1 MKNRLIRRGIIVV
14 ALLATLPGMPVVA
27 AQTLDEAV
35 AAYERGDYA
44 TAIRGFRKAA
54 DQGNAV
60 GQVNLGHAYAE
71 GRGAPQ
77 DYQEALKW
85 YRKAAEQGYVPAQIH
100 LGILYFEGRI
110 VPQNYQDS
118 VKWFRAAAD
127 QGDALGQFNLGH
139 MYRLGHGVAQD
150 YFQAHKWFNLAAS
163 LTTGEVVDHSR
174 LARDNLAEVMTA
186 SQVYE
191 AQRLAREWQPKT
203 IGPETGPLDMNT
215 LKKALEWSLGRDGPA
230 VAVLAD
236 DGNVHTIGSGVTMPQ
251 ILHQTTPSYTKDA
264 IEAKVQGK
272 VHLQAVIRK
281 NGRVDSFKV
290 LSGLGYGLEEKAIQE
305 ISSRWRFR
313 PGTLN
318 GRPVDVLSTFEVQF
332 NLR

>member
-1 MKNRLIRRGIIVV
+1 MESL
-14 ALLATLPGMPVVA
+14 
-27 AQTLDEAV
+27 
-35 AAYERGDYA
+35 
-44 TAIRGFRKAA
+44 
-54 DQGNAV
+54 
-60 GQVNLGHAYAE
+60 
-71 GRGAPQ
+71 
-77 DYQEALKW
+77 
-85 YRKAAEQGYVPAQIH
+85 
-100 LGILYFEGRI
+100 RI
-110 VPQNYQDS
+110 TSKPIS
-118 VKWFRAAAD
+118 
-127 QGDALGQFNLGH
+127 G
-139 MYRLGHGVAQD
+139 
-150 YFQAHKWFNLAAS
+150 FNLAAS

-203 IGPETGPLDMNT
+203 IGPETGPLGMNT

-236 DGNVHTIGSGVTMPQ
+236 DGSVHTIGSGVTMPQ

-305 ISSRWRFR
+305 ISTQWRFR
-313 PGTLN
+313 PGTLH
-318 GRPVDVLSTFEVQF
+318 GRPVDVMATIEVQF

>member
-44 TAIRGFRKAA
+44 AAIRGFRKAA
-54 DQGNAV
+54 EQGNAA
-60 GQVNLGHAYAE
+60 GQVSLGHAYAE

-77 DYQEALKW
+77 DHQEALKW

-100 LGILYFEGRI
+100 LGTMYFEGRI
-110 VPQNYQDS
+110 VPQSDQES
-118 VKWFRAAAD
+118 VKWFRKAAD

-139 MYRLGHGVAQD
+139 MYRLGHGVSQD
-150 YFQAHKWFNLAAS
+150 YFQAHKWLNLAAS
-163 LTTGEVVDHSR
+163 LTTGEVADHSR

-230 VAVLAD
+230 GGAI
-236 DGNVHTIGSGVTMPQ
+236 VHTADPGVTLPQ
-251 ILHQTTPSYTKDA
+251 ILQQTAPSYTDDA
-264 IEAKVQGK
+264 IDAKVEGS
-272 VHLQAVIRK
+272 VFLQAVIRK

-313 PGTLN
+313 PGTLH
-318 GRPVDVLSTFEVQF
+318 GRPVDVLATIEVQF

>member
-1 MKNRLIRRGIIVV
+1 MKNRLIRRDIIVV
-14 ALLATLPGMPVVA
+14 ALLAMLPGMPVVA

-44 TAIRGFRKAA
+44 TAIRGFRNAA
-54 DQGNAV
+54 EQGNAAS
-60 GQVNLGHAYAE
+60 QVNLGHAYNE

-85 YRKAAEQGYVPAQIH
+85 YCKAAEQGYVPAQVH
-100 LGILYFEGRI
+100 LGTLYFEGRI
-110 VPQNYQDS
+110 VPQNYQES

-139 MYRLGHGVAQD
+139 MYHLGYGVSQD
-150 YFQAHKWFNLAAS
+150 DFQAHKWFNLAAS
-163 LTTGEVVDHSR
+163 LTTGEVADHSR

-191 AQRLAREWQPKT
+191 AQRLAREWQPKI
-203 IGPETGPLDMNT
+203 IGPETGLLDMNT

-230 VAVLAD
+230 AGAMVY
-236 DGNVHTIGSGVTMPQ
+236 TIDSGVTMPQ
-251 ILHQTTPSYTKDA
+251 ILQQTTPSYTDDA
-264 IEAKVQGK
+264 TEANVEGI
-272 VHLQAVIRK
+272 VTLQAVIRR
-281 NGRVDSFKV
+281 NGRVDSFKL

-305 ISSRWRFR
+305 ISTQWRFR
-313 PGTLN
+313 PGTLH
-318 GRPVDVLSTFEVQF
+318 GRPVDVMITIEVQF

>member
-1 MKNRLIRRGIIVV
+1 M

-54 DQGNAV
+54 EQGNAAS
-60 GQVNLGHAYAE
+60 QVNLGHAYAE

-85 YRKAAEQGYVPAQIH
+85 YRKAAEQGYVPAQVH
-100 LGILYFEGRI
+100 LGTMYFEGRI
-110 VPQNYQDS
+110 VPQNYQES
-118 VKWFRAAAD
+118 VKWFRKAAE

-139 MYRLGHGVAQD
+139 MYRRGYGVSQD
-150 YFQAHKWFNLAAS
+150 YVQAHKWINLAAS
-163 LTTGEVVDHSR
+163 LTTGEVADYSR
-174 LARDNLAEVMTA
+174 LARDNLAEVMTD

-230 VAVLAD
+230 
-236 DGNVHTIGSGVTMPQ
+236 DGTIVYTIGSGIINPQ
-251 ILHQTTPSYTKDA
+251 ILVKTTPAYTDDA
-264 IEAKVQGK
+264 IEAKVQG
-272 VHLQAVIRK
+272 VVTLQAVIRK
-281 NGRVDSFKV
+281 NGRVDNFKV

-305 ISSRWRFR
+305 ITNNWRFR
-313 PGTLN
+313 PGTLH
-318 GRPVDVLSTFEVQF
+318 GRPVDVLITIDTQF

>member
-14 ALLATLPGMPVVA
+14 ALLVTLSGMPVVA
-27 AQTLDEAV
+27 AQTIDEAV
-35 AAYERGDYA
+35 AAYERGDYTA
-44 TAIRGFRKAA
+44 AIRGFRKAA
-54 DQGNAV
+54 EQGNAV

-100 LGILYFEGRI
+100 LGTMYFEGRI
-110 VPQNYQDS
+110 VPQSYQES
-118 VKWFRAAAD
+118 VKWFRKAAD

-139 MYRLGHGVAQD
+139 MYRLGHGVFQD
-150 YFQAHKWFNLAAS
+150 YFQAHKWLNLAAS
-163 LTTGEVVDHSR
+163 LTTGEVADHSR
-174 LARDNLAEVMTA
+174 LARDNLAEEMTA

-230 VAVLAD
+230 
-236 DGNVHTIGSGVTMPQ
+236 DGAFVYTIGSGVTMPQ
-251 ILHQTTPSYTKDA
+251 ILQQTTPSYTDDA
-264 IEAKVQGK
+264 IDAKVEGI
-272 VHLQAVIRK
+272 VILQAVIRK

-313 PGTLN
+313 PGTLH
-318 GRPVDVLSTFEVQF
+318 GRPVDVMATIEVQF

>member
-1 MKNRLIRRGIIVV
+1 MKNRLIRQSIIIV
-14 ALLATLPGMPVVA
+14 ALLATLSGMPVVA
-27 AQTLDEAV
+27 AQKLDEAA

-54 DQGNAV
+54 EQGNAAS
-60 GQVNLGHAYAE
+60 QVNLGHAYAE

-85 YRKAAEQGYVPAQIH
+85 YRKAAEQGYVPAQVH
-100 LGILYFEGRI
+100 LGAVYFEGRI
-110 VPQNYQDS
+110 VPQNYQES
-118 VKWFRAAAD
+118 AKWFLKASD

-139 MYRLGHGVAQD
+139 MYKRGYGVSQD
-150 YFQAHKWFNLAAS
+150 YVQAHKWLNLASS
-163 LTTGEVVDHSR
+163 LSGDVADYSR
-174 LARDNLAEVMTA
+174 LARENLAEVMTD

-215 LKKALEWSLGRDGPA
+215 LKKVLEWSLGRDGPA
-230 VAVLAD
+230 
-236 DGNVHTIGSGVTMPQ
+236 DGAGVYTIDNGVTMPQ
-251 ILHQTTPSYTKDA
+251 PLQQTTPSYTDDA
-264 IEAKVQGK
+264 IEAKVEGI
-272 VHLQAVIRK
+272 VTLQAVLRK

-305 ISSRWRFR
+305 ISSNWRFR

-318 GRPVDVLSTFEVQF
+318 GRPVDVMITIEVQF